1 MIFMFLS
8 KNISFNIVL
17 CGFMGCGKTSVGKQL
32 SLKTG
37 LNFIDTDHYI
47 EKISGL
53 SISEIFKVYGEAHFR
68 NLEKICVKTVSSS
81 ESAII
86 STGGGVILDEK
97 NVFYLKQNGKI
108 FYLDAPIEVLTA
120 RLISDS
126 TRPLIKNKSSI
137 QKLFENRKEKYF
149 NAADF
154 IINAN
159 QNFDAICKD
168 IIDKIEKTVPK

>member
-8 KNISFNIVL
+8 KNINFNIVL

-37 LNFIDTDHYI
+37 LNFIDTDRYI
-47 EKISGL
+47 EKTSGL
-53 SISEIFKVYGEAHFR
+53 PVSEIFKVYGEAHFR

-81 ESAII
+81 TSAII
-86 STGGGVILDEK
+86 STGGGVILDKK
-97 NVFYLKQNGKI
+97 NILYLKQTGKI
-108 FYLDAPIEVLTA
+108 FYLDAPIEILTA

-126 TRPLIKNKSSI
+126 TRPLIKSKSSI
-137 QKLFENRKEKYF
+137 QKIFDERKEKYF

-159 QNFDAICKD
+159 QSLDEVCED
-168 IIDKIEKTVPK
+168 IINKIEKTVPK